1 MYVDKT
7 LFAGYEAYSFVIVGI
22 HNEFIIKNSVRPRIQ
37 QRQPISLPTRGET
50 KTALYISWLRSK
62 IINLVGPVKGKRQ
75 SFYFVLYL
83 VLGLDCCCVSSG
95 TNKDFTE
102 ALFWLRIKL
111 LYVGIWSGK
120 KPKKQSLLS
129 GIGKPFS
136 MYSTLWSNQSFIGRY
151 LQGALKCLVNLK
163 GVLL

>member
-1 MYVDKT
+1 MTMYVDKT

-111 LYVGIWSGK
+111 LYVFDRERNLKSK
-120 KPKKQSLLS
+120 VFYQESVSLLVC
-129 GIGKPFS
+129 
-136 MYSTLWSNQSFIGRY
+136 TLLYGQI
-151 LQGALKCLVNLK
+151 K
-163 GVLL
+163 VL